1 MGRRKDKREKR
12 DKKRAK
18 LVQLEIQ
25 GESNKRAKK
34 PTKADLADR
43 HALYERAVQ
52 VPEADVEFFE
62 KVYRGNFKRAPL
74 IMREDFCGTFTLSC
88 EWLRAEKGKRKRRKA
103 IGVDLDEPTLD
114 WGREHNLT
122 KLPEEARE
130 RITLIRDDVRV
141 VQGEKADIVAAQNF
155 SYFIFKTR
163 DELRGY
169 LRAAYE
175 NLADEGVMI
184 LDIFGGHLV
193 LKWDHGPEERK
204 LKGFTYL
211 WDQRRFNPITNEVL
225 YHIHF
230 QFKDGSELRK
240 AFTYDWRL
248 WSIAELRELLAE
260 VGFARSDV
268 YWEGTDEEAGEG
280 NGIYKRT
287 KDPDNDPA
295 WVAYVAA
302 IKK

>member
-1 MGRRKDKREKR
+1 MGKRKDKRTARKD
-12 DKKRAK
+12 DKKAK
-18 LVQLEIQ
+18 HVQQ
-25 GESNKRAKK
+25 QT

-62 KVYRGNFKRAPL
+62 KVYRGNFKRAPQV
-74 IMREDFCGTFTLSC
+74 MREDFCGTFALSC
-88 EWLRAEKGKRKRRKA
+88 EWIAAGGNGKRNHRRA
-103 IGVDLDEPTLD
+103 IGVDLDAPTLA
-114 WGREHNLT
+114 WGQEHNLV
-122 KLPEEARE
+122 KLPAKARE
-130 RITLIRDDVRV
+130 RVTLIQDDVRV
-141 VQGEKADIVAAQNF
+141 VQGDKADIIAAQNF

-211 WDQRRFNPITNEVL
+211 WDQRRFNPVTNEVL

-248 WSIAELRELLAE
+248 WSIPEVRELLAE

-280 NGIYKRT
+280 NGVYKRT
-287 KDPDNDPA
+287 KEPDNDPA
-295 WVAYVAA
+295 WVAYIAA